1 MRVLSP
7 PFAASN
13 IADPDRRREAIRRND
28 RAIGL
33 WLLSCCAMVF
43 VMVVLGGIT
52 RLTQSGLS
60 IMEWAPL
67 KGALPPLNETEW
79 QRLFALYQRIPEY
92 QQVNHGMTLA
102 EFQGIFWWEW
112 VHRQWGRLIGA
123 VFLLPF
129 LWFLIRGRIRRGL
142 APRLG
147 LLFALGAAQ
156 GALGW
161 FMVASGFADRVDVS
175 QYRLVAHLVLALA
188 IYVAMLWTAL
198 GLIRASESWPVPPR
212 LAPHLL
218 LALGLLCLTIVMGGF
233 TAGLH
238 GGLVYNS
245 FPLMGG
251 EIAPSDL
258 WGMAPGWINLFENPP
273 AAQFVHRWLA
283 VATMLTVLALG
294 WCDRKTGS
302 LPVRLATAMAL
313 LQVGLGIAT
322 LLLLVPVPLAALHQA
337 GAVTLL
343 TLVVWA
349 LHDAQGARD
358 PQVAASATR

>member
-1 MRVLSP
+1 MRALSP
-7 PFAASN
+7 TSPFDV
-13 IADPDRRREAIRRND
+13 ADPERRRDLIRRND

-33 WLLSCCAMVF
+33 WLLLCCAMVF
-43 VMVVLGGIT
+43 VMVMLGGVT

-67 KGALPPLNETEW
+67 KGALPPLNQAEW
-79 QRLFALYQRIPEY
+79 QRLFALYQQIPEY
-92 QQVNHGMTLA
+92 QQLNHGMTLA

-112 VHRQWGRLIGA
+112 VHRLWGRLIGV

-129 LWFLIRGRIRRGL
+129 LWFLLRGRIRRGL
-142 APRLG
+142 APRLV

-175 QYRLVAHLVLALA
+175 QYRLVAHLALALA

-198 GLIRASESWPVPPR
+198 DLLRARERWPVPRR
-212 LAPHLL
+212 LFPHLL
-218 LALGLLCLTIVMGGF
+218 LALGLLCLTIAMGGF

-251 EIAPSDL
+251 QIAPADL
-258 WGMAPGWINLFENPP
+258 WSMTPGWINLFENPP

-283 VATMLTVLALG
+283 IATMLTVLALG
-294 WCDRKTGS
+294 WRDRETGS

-322 LLLLVPVPLAALHQA
+322 LLLAVPVPLAALHQA

-343 TLVVWA
+343 TLVIWA
-349 LHDAQGARD
+349 LHDATRASET
-358 PQVAASATR
+358 SATADVAR

>member
-1 MRVLSP
+1 MRALSP
-7 PFAASN
+7 TSN
-13 IADPDRRREAIRRND
+13 ALDIADPDRRRDAIRRND

-33 WLLSCCAMVF
+33 WLLLCCAMVF
-43 VMVVLGGIT
+43 IMVVLGGIT

-67 KGALPPLNETEW
+67 RGALPPVSAAEW
-79 QRLFALYQRIPEY
+79 QRLFALYQQIPEY

-112 VHRQWGRLIGA
+112 VHRLWGRLIGV

-129 LWFLIRGRIRRGL
+129 LRFLLRGRIRRGL
-142 APRLG
+142 APRLA

-198 GLIRASESWPVPPR
+198 DLLRASERWPVPSR
-212 LAPHLL
+212 FSSHLV

-251 EIAPSDL
+251 ELAPSDL
-258 WGMAPGWINLFENPP
+258 WGMDPGWINLFENPP

-283 VATMLTVLALG
+283 IATMLTVLALG
-294 WCDRKTGS
+294 WRDRATGS
-302 LPVRLATAMAL
+302 LPVRLATALAL

-322 LLLLVPVPLAALHQA
+322 LLLIVPVLLAALHQA

-343 TLVVWA
+343 SLVVWA
-349 LHDAQGARD
+349 LHDTRPAAE
-358 PQVAASATR
+358 ASALRSA

>member
-1 MRVLSP
+1 
-7 PFAASN
+7 
-13 IADPDRRREAIRRND
+13 
-28 RAIGL
+28 
-33 WLLSCCAMVF
+33 
-43 VMVVLGGIT
+43 MVVLGGVT

-67 KGALPPLNETEW
+67 RGALPPITEAEW
-79 QRLFALYQRIPEY
+79 QRIFALYQQIPEY

-112 VHRQWGRLIGA
+112 AHRLWGRLIGV

-129 LWFLIRGRIRRGL
+129 LWFLLRGRIRRGL
-142 APRLG
+142 APRLT
-147 LLFALGAAQ
+147 LLFVLGAAQ

-175 QYRLVAHLVLALA
+175 QYRLVAHLALALA
-188 IYVAMLWTAL
+188 IYVAMFWIAL
-198 GLIRASESWPVPPR
+198 DLLRASERWPVPSR
-212 LAPHLL
+212 FARHLM

-251 EIAPSDL
+251 EIAPPDL

-294 WCDRKTGS
+294 WRDRATGS
-302 LPVRLATAMAL
+302 LPVRLAAAMAL

-322 LLLLVPVPLAALHQA
+322 LLLVVPVPLAALHQA

-349 LHDAQGARD
+349 LHDAHGTGDTLTSR
-358 PQVAASATR
+358 SL

>member
-7 PFAASN
+7 ISAFD
-13 IADPDRRREAIRRND
+13 IADPEQRRDLIRRND

-33 WLLSCCAMVF
+33 WLLACCAMVF

-67 KGALPPLNETEW
+67 KGALPPLSEAEW
-79 QRLFALYQRIPEY
+79 QRLFALYQQIPEY

-102 EFQGIFWWEW
+102 EFRGIFWWEW
-112 VHRQWGRLIGA
+112 VHRLWGRLIGV

-129 LWFLIRGRIRRGL
+129 IWFLIRGRIRRGL
-142 APRLG
+142 APRLA

-175 QYRLVAHLVLALA
+175 QYRLVAHLALALA
-188 IYVAMLWTAL
+188 IYVAVLWTAL
-198 GLIRASESWPVPPR
+198 DLLRASERWPVSPR
-212 LAPHLL
+212 LATHLITA
-218 LALGLLCLTIVMGGF
+218 LALLCLTIAMGGF

-251 EIAPSDL
+251 KIVPSDL
-258 WGMAPGWINLFENPP
+258 WAMAPAWINLFENPA

-283 VATMLTVLALG
+283 IATMLAILALA
-294 WCDRKTGS
+294 WRDRAAGS
-302 LPVRLATAMAL
+302 LPLRLATAMAL
-313 LQVGLGIAT
+313 LQVALGIAT
-322 LLLLVPVPLAALHQA
+322 LLLVVPVPLAALHQA

-343 TLVVWA
+343 TFVVWS
-349 LHDAQGARD
+349 LHDARPATD
-358 PQVAASATR
+358 ASVLRSA

>member
-7 PFAASN
+7 TSPFD
-13 IADPDRRREAIRRND
+13 IADPEQRRDLIRRND

-33 WLLSCCAMVF
+33 WLLACCAMVF

-67 KGALPPLNETEW
+67 KGALPPVSEAEW
-79 QRLFALYQRIPEY
+79 QRIFALYQQIPEY

-102 EFQGIFWWEW
+102 EFKGIFWWEW
-112 VHRQWGRLIGA
+112 AHRLWARLIGV

-142 APRLG
+142 APRLALFF
-147 LLFALGAAQ
+147 LLGGAQ

-175 QYRLVAHLVLALA
+175 QYRLVAHLALALA

-198 GLIRASESWPVPPR
+198 DLLRASQRFPVSQR
-212 LAPHLL
+212 LATHLT
-218 LALGLLCLTIVMGGF
+218 LALALLCLTIAMGGF

-251 EIAPSDL
+251 EFAPSDL
-258 WGMAPGWINLFENPP
+258 WGLAPGWINLFENPA

-283 VATMLTVLALG
+283 IATMATVLALG
-294 WCDRKTGS
+294 WRDRAAGS
-302 LPVRLATAMAL
+302 LPVRLAAAMAL

-322 LLLLVPVPLAALHQA
+322 LLMIVPVPLAALHQA

-343 TLVVWA
+343 TLVIWA
-349 LHDAQGARD
+349 LHDARD
-358 PQVAASATR
+358 AGDAERAKTS

>member
-1 MRVLSP
+1 MRALSP
-7 PFAASN
+7 TSPFD
-13 IADPDRRREAIRRND
+13 IADPGERRDLIRRND

-33 WLLSCCAMVF
+33 WLLACCAMVF
-43 VMVVLGGIT
+43 VMVVLGGVT

-67 KGALPPLNETEW
+67 KGALPPLSEAEW
-79 QRLFALYQRIPEY
+79 QRLFALYQQIPEY
-92 QQVNHGMTLA
+92 QQVNRDMTLA
-102 EFQGIFWWEW
+102 DFQGIFWWEW
-112 VHRQWGRLIGA
+112 VHRLWGRLIGV

-142 APRLG
+142 APRLA

-175 QYRLVAHLVLALA
+175 QYRLVAHLALALA

-198 GLIRASESWPVPPR
+198 DLLRASERWPVSPR
-212 LAPHLL
+212 LARHLMTA
-218 LALGLLCLTIVMGGF
+218 LALLCLTIAMGGF

-258 WGMAPGWINLFENPP
+258 WGMAPGWINLFENPA

-283 VATMLTVLALG
+283 IATMLTVLGLG
-294 WCDRKTGS
+294 WRDRAAGS
-302 LPVRLATAMAL
+302 LPVRLAAAMAL
-313 LQVGLGIAT
+313 LQVGLGIAA
-322 LLLLVPVPLAALHQA
+322 LLLFVPVPLAALHQA

-343 TLVVWA
+343 TFVVWS
-349 LHDAQGARD
+349 LHDAH
-358 PQVAASATR
+358 PAADASPAKTS

>member
-7 PFAASN
+7 TTPFDV
-13 IADPDRRREAIRRND
+13 ADPEQRRDLIRRND
-28 RAIGL
+28 RGIGL
-33 WLLSCCAMVF
+33 WLLVCCAMVF

-67 KGALPPLNETEW
+67 KGALPPMSHAEW
-79 QRLFALYQRIPEY
+79 ERIFALYQQIPEY
-92 QQVNHGMTLA
+92 RQVNQGMTLA
-102 EFQGIFWWEW
+102 AFQGIFWWEW
-112 VHRQWGRLIGA
+112 VHRLWGRLIGV

-129 LWFLIRGRIRRGL
+129 LWFLLRGRIRRGL
-142 APRLG
+142 APKLA

-175 QYRLVAHLVLALA
+175 QYRLVAHLALALA

-198 GLIRASESWPVPPR
+198 GLLRTRERWSVPHR
-212 LAPHLL
+212 LFSHALL
-218 LALGLLCLTIVMGGF
+218 TLGLLCLTIVMGGF

-251 EIAPSDL
+251 EFAPSDL
-258 WGMAPGWINLFENPP
+258 WGMSPGWINLFENPP

-283 VATMLTVLALG
+283 IATMLTVLALG
-294 WCDRKTGS
+294 WRDRMTGS

-322 LLLLVPVPLAALHQA
+322 LLLVVPVPLAVLHQA
-337 GAVTLL
+337 GAVMLL
-343 TLVVWA
+343 TLVTWS
-349 LHDAQGARD
+349 LHDARGENADARH
-358 PQVAASATR
+358 V

>member
-7 PFAASN
+7 ISAYD
-13 IADPDRRREAIRRND
+13 IVDPGERRELIRRND
-28 RAIGL
+28 QAIGL
-33 WLLSCCAMVF
+33 WLLACCAMIF

-67 KGALPPLNETEW
+67 KGALPPLSEADW
-79 QRLFALYQRIPEY
+79 QRLFALYQQIPEY

-102 EFQGIFWWEW
+102 EFRGIFWWEW
-112 VHRQWGRLIGA
+112 AHRLWGRLIGV

-142 APRLG
+142 APRLA

-175 QYRLVAHLVLALA
+175 QYRLVAHLALALA

-198 GLIRASESWPVPPR
+198 DLLRASERWPVSR
-212 LAPHLL
+212 HLTTHLA
-218 LALGLLCLTIVMGGF
+218 LALGLLCLTIAMGGF

-251 EIAPSDL
+251 ELAPADL
-258 WGMAPGWINLFENPP
+258 WAMVPGWINLFENPA

-283 VATMLTVLALG
+283 IATMLTVLALG
-294 WCDRKTGS
+294 WRDRAAGS
-302 LPVRLATAMAL
+302 LPVRLATTMAL

-322 LLLLVPVPLAALHQA
+322 LLAVVPVPLAALHQA

-343 TLVVWA
+343 SLVVWS
-349 LHDAQGARD
+349 LHDARGDAGR
-358 PQVAASATR
+358 VKT

>member
-7 PFAASN
+7 ISAFD
-13 IADPDRRREAIRRND
+13 IVDPEQRRDLIRRND

-33 WLLSCCAMVF
+33 WLLACCAMVF

-67 KGALPPLNETEW
+67 KGALPPLSEAEW
-79 QRLFALYQRIPEY
+79 QRLFALYQQIPEY

-102 EFQGIFWWEW
+102 EFRGIFWWEW
-112 VHRQWGRLIGA
+112 AHRLWGRLIGV

-142 APRLG
+142 APRLA

-175 QYRLVAHLVLALA
+175 QYRLVAHLTLALA

-198 GLIRASESWPVPPR
+198 DLLRTSERWPVSPR
-212 LAPHLL
+212 LATHLT
-218 LALGLLCLTIVMGGF
+218 LALALLCLTIAMGGF

-251 EIAPSDL
+251 EIAPPDL
-258 WGMAPGWINLFENPP
+258 WGMAPAWINLFENPA

-283 VATMLTVLALG
+283 ITTMLTVLTLG
-294 WCDRKTGS
+294 WRDRAAGS
-302 LPVRLATAMAL
+302 LPVRLAGAMAL
-313 LQVGLGIAT
+313 LQVALGIAT
-322 LLLLVPVPLAALHQA
+322 LLLVVPVRLAALHQA

-343 TLVVWA
+343 TLVIWA
-349 LHDAQGARD
+349 LHDTRATDSAR
-358 PQVAASATR
+358 PSRSA

>member
-7 PFAASN
+7 SSPFD
-13 IADPDRRREAIRRND
+13 IADPERRHELVRRND

-33 WLLSCCAMVF
+33 WLLACCAMVF
-43 VMVVLGGIT
+43 VMVVLGGVT
-52 RLTQSGLS
+52 RLTQSGLT

-67 KGALPPLNETEW
+67 RGALPPMSEAEW
-79 QRLFALYQRIPEY
+79 QRIFALYQQIPEY
-92 QQVNHGMTLA
+92 QQINHGMTLA

-112 VHRQWGRLIGA
+112 AHRLWGRLIGV
-123 VFLLPF
+123 VFLVPF
-129 LWFLIRGRIRRGL
+129 LWFLLRGRIRRGL
-142 APRLG
+142 APRLT

-198 GLIRASESWPVPPR
+198 GLLRARERWPVPCR
-212 LAPHLL
+212 LFPHLL
-218 LALGLLCLTIVMGGF
+218 TALALLGLTIVMGGF

-251 EIAPSDL
+251 ELAPSDL
-258 WGMAPGWINLFENPP
+258 WAMVPGWINLFENPP

-283 VATMLTVLALG
+283 IATMLTVLALG
-294 WCDRKTGS
+294 WRDRATGS

-349 LHDAQGARD
+349 LHDAHGDREAVVAGSGAR
-358 PQVAASATR
+358 

>member
-7 PFAASN
+7 SSPFD
-13 IADPDRRREAIRRND
+13 IADPERRHELVRRND

-33 WLLSCCAMVF
+33 WLLVCCAMVF
-43 VMVVLGGIT
+43 VMVVLGGVT

-67 KGALPPLNETEW
+67 RGALPPITEAEW
-79 QRLFALYQRIPEY
+79 QRIFALYQQIPEY

-112 VHRQWGRLIGA
+112 LHRLWGRLIGV

-129 LWFLIRGRIRRGL
+129 LWFLLRGQIRRGL
-142 APRLG
+142 APKLA

-175 QYRLVAHLVLALA
+175 QYRLVAHLALALA

-198 GLIRASESWPVPPR
+198 GLLGARARWPVPRR
-212 LAPHLL
+212 LFRHLL
-218 LALGLLCLTIVMGGF
+218 AALALLCLTIVMGGF

-238 GGLVYNS
+238 GGLVYNT

-251 EIAPSDL
+251 EFAPSDL
-258 WGMAPGWINLFENPP
+258 WGMSPGWINLFANPP
-273 AAQFVHRWLA
+273 AAQFIHRWLA
-283 VATMLTVLALG
+283 IATLATVLAVG
-294 WCDRKTGS
+294 WRDRAGGS
-302 LPVRLATAMAL
+302 LPVRLACAMAL

-322 LLLLVPVPLAALHQA
+322 LLLVVPVPLAVLHQA

-343 TLVVWA
+343 TLVTWS
-349 LHDAQGARD
+349 LHDAGESGS
-358 PQVAASATR
+358 AACAKAS